1 MVTQG
6 IILGHVIS
14 TSGIEVDP
22 AKVELIQKLPIP
34 RYVKDVRSFLGYAGF
49 YMRFIKSFSPIFRP
63 LCALLAKDAP
73 SEWTPSCQL
82 AFEKL
87 KDHLI
92 TAPIIQPSDWSLP
105 FELMYDASDN
115 VVGAVLG

>member
-1 MVTQG
+1 M
-6 IILGHVIS
+6 
-14 TSGIEVDP
+14 
-22 AKVELIQKLPIP
+22 
-34 RYVKDVRSFLGYAGF
+34 RSFLGHADF
-49 YMRFIKSFSPIFRP
+49 YQLFIQLFSAISRP

-73 SEWTPSCQL
+73 FEWTPLCQL